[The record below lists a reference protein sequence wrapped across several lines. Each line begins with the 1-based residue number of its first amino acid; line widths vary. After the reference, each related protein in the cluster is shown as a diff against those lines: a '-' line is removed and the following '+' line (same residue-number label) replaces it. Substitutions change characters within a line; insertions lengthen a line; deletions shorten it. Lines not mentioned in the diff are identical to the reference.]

1 MRRPRFGL
9 VSRSPGGPGQ
19 PSAGIMTGCLEWLH
33 VDDDEGAMAT
43 APDEVRIED
52 SVVARKRG
60 SGGHKTP
67 QVERREA
74 PRARSQGPRR
84 RLRTVSRAA
93 SPAAQGASHAPA
105 SAGAPLPSEGARC
118 GLWTRACPG
127 PTKERGR
134 WRMPIRRPE
143 VPARSARTRNQYAAA
158 SDRKR
163 EAMPHMSTAAYG
175 FRVRPLP
182 GPPRNDGLL
191 WIPAMTL
198 AYSSF
203 RGTRAAR
210 EPGIHTP
217 QPRKEAD
224 VVP

>member
-1 MRRPRFGL
+1 MRPCRLTGQDRGNPVVSMRRPRAGL
-9 VSRSPGGPGQ
+9 VTSPPGGPGQ
-19 PSAGIMTGCLEWLH
+19 PSAGIMTGRLEWLH

-105 SAGAPLPSEGARC
+105 SAGAPLPSMGACEVR
-118 GLWTRACPG
+118 GLTAYPA
-127 PTKERGR
+127 PTKEYGR
-134 WRMPIRRPE
+134 
-143 VPARSARTRNQYAAA
+143 
-158 SDRKR
+158 
-163 EAMPHMSTAAYG
+163 
-175 FRVRPLP
+175 
-182 GPPRNDGLL
+182 
-191 WIPAMTL
+191 
-198 AYSSF
+198 
-203 RGTRAAR
+203 
-210 EPGIHTP
+210 
-217 QPRKEAD
+217 
-224 VVP
+224 